1 MEYRR
6 PAINLAR
13 TGEGMKDGRQPEIQT
28 EEAVQTS
35 NVADLA
41 TLCKALGHPVR
52 MEIIRQLRA
61 LDRCVCSDL
70 VERLPVA
77 QSTVSQHLKVLK
89 QAGLIKGEVAGPCT
103 CYRLDHQAIEAFKTL
118 IEAL

>member
-1 MEYRR
+1 
-6 PAINLAR
+6 
-13 TGEGMKDGRQPEIQT
+13 MKDGRKKEIQT
-28 EEAVQTS
+28 EEAVQKTKI
-35 NVADLA
+35 ADLA

-52 MEIIRQLRA
+52 VEIICQLRA
-61 LDRCVCSDL
+61 MDRCICGDL

-89 QAGLIKGEVAGPCT
+89 QAGLIRGDVAGPCT
-103 CYRLDHQAIEAFKTL
+103 CYHLDHQSITSFKAL